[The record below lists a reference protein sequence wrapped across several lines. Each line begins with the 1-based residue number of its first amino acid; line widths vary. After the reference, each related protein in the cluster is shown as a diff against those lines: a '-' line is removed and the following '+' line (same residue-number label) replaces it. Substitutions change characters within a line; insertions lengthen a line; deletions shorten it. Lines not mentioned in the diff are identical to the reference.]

1 MVDFDGGRQQFKKQ
15 ADSPAA
21 PKGLEQVSERYIRD
35 QNLWIDQG
43 RKGLQPWSPTDSM
56 MEVAPQWYA
65 GANAKGTENG
75 WNTDFYNQ
83 MMRQTNVWSQKAMDA
98 ERASVFYSQFDP
110 GAETEGYGATGVVTW
125 DDEKKDLKFGDIFI
139 NGKKQGNVYD
149 TFDEKTANVMMSDFV
164 LSREEKA
171 REFEALRSNP
181 ESISLRGLMRQF
193 LMTRRLRLLLTVR

>member
-43 RKGLQPWSPTDSM
+43 RKGLQPRSPTDSM

-125 DDEKKDLKFGDIFI
+125 DDDKKGLKFGDIFI

-149 TFDEKTANVMMSDFV
+149 TFDEKTANVMMSV
-164 LSREEKA
+164 LVS
-171 REFEALRSNP
+171 
-181 ESISLRGLMRQF
+181 
-193 LMTRRLRLLLTVR
+193 

>member
-110 GAETEGYGATGVVTW
+110 GAETEGYGAVV
-125 DDEKKDLKFGDIFI
+125 
-139 NGKKQGNVYD
+139 
-149 TFDEKTANVMMSDFV
+149 
-164 LSREEKA
+164 
-171 REFEALRSNP
+171 
-181 ESISLRGLMRQF
+181 
-193 LMTRRLRLLLTVR
+193 